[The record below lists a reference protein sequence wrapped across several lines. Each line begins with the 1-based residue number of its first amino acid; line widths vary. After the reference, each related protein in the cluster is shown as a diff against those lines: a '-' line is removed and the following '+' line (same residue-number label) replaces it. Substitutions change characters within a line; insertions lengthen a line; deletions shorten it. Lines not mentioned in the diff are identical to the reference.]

1 MPELDVI
8 NTKGEKTGKLELPDS
23 LLQLSGSPAAVHEVV
38 RAHQANR
45 RRGTASTKNR
55 SEVAA
60 SGRKPWRQKGT
71 GRARSGD
78 RANPLWRGGGVIF
91 GPKPRDFSFAVPKK
105 VKRKAL
111 KSILVI
117 RFRQG
122 QVIILDDLVLE
133 EPKTKVLAGILS
145 GIGAGESALI
155 LTMLPDKNLRLAA
168 ANLPKVEAVG
178 VRDLN
183 TYHVVSHKKLLIT
196 KDALEYLQARM
207 EKIG

>member
-1 MPELDVI
+1 MPELEII
-8 NTKGEKTGKLELPDS
+8 NIKGEKAGKIEFPDS
-23 LLQLSGSPAAVHEVV
+23 LLQLPGSQAAVHEVV
-38 RAHQANR
+38 RLHQANR

-78 RANPLWRGGGVIF
+78 RANPIWRGGGVIF
-91 GPKPRDFSFAVPKK
+91 GPKPRDFSFSVPKK

-111 KSILVI
+111 KSVLVI
-117 RFRQG
+117 RFQRG
-122 QVIILDDLVLE
+122 QVIVLDDLVLE
-133 EPKTKVLAGILS
+133 EPKTKVLAGVLS
-145 GIGAGESALI
+145 GIGAGDNALI
-155 LTMLPDKNLRLAA
+155 LTTLRDKNLRLAA
-168 ANLPKVEAVG
+168 ANLPGVEV
-178 VRDLN
+178 VEVKDLN

-196 KDALEYLQARM
+196 KDALERLQAWM